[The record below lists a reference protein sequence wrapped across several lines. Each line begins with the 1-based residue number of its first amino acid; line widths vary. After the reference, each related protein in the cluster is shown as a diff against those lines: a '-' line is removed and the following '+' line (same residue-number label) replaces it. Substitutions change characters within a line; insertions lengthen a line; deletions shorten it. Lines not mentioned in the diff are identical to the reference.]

1 MNKVKCFIYI
11 NSFTFLLAGGD
22 GGGSWIND
30 WLMPNTGLT
39 LWTIATFLVL
49 LFVLKWK
56 AWGPLMDALD
66 ARSKQIEESLSKAEK
81 VTAEAEEQ
89 AAKNEEILQ
98 AARKEAQNIVAQA
111 REAGDKLKHKMET
124 DGKEQYDGMLEKAKE
139 QIDMEKQKALNEIK
153 ITVVD
158 IALKASEKVIKRNL
172 NDEDNKKIIKT
183 RSGNKNDKMI
193 DRLKEMNDNIKNK
206 NTKNNINPSRSEDA
220 VI

>member
-153 ITVVD
+153 TTVVD

-172 NDEDNKKIIKT
+172 NDEDNKKIV
-183 RSGNKNDKMI
+183 
-193 DRLKEMNDNIKNK
+193 
-206 NTKNNINPSRSEDA
+206 EDTVEEFKQA
-220 VI
+220 N

>member
-1 MNKVKCFIYI
+1 MNRVKYFIYI
-11 NSFTFLLAGGD
+11 NCFTFLVAGGD

-39 LWTIATFLVL
+39 LWTIVTFLVL

-56 AWGPLMDALD
+56 AWGPLMEALD

-81 VTAEAEEQ
+81 VTADAEQQ
-89 AAKNEEILQ
+89 AAKNEEVLQ

-153 ITVVD
+153 TTVVD

-172 NDEDNKKIIKT
+172 NDEDNKKIV
-183 RSGNKNDKMI
+183 
-193 DRLKEMNDNIKNK
+193 
-206 NTKNNINPSRSEDA
+206 EDTVEEFKQA
-220 VI
+220 N

>member
-1 MNKVKCFIYI
+1 MNKVKYFIYI
-11 NSFTFLLAGGD
+11 NSFTFLVAGGD

-39 LWTIATFLVL
+39 LWTIVTFLVL

-81 VTAEAEEQ
+81 VTAEAEQQ

-98 AARKEAQNIVAQA
+98 AARKEAQEIVTQA

-124 DGKEQYDGMLEKAKE
+124 DGKNQYDGMLEKAKE
-139 QIDMEKQKALNEIK
+139 QIEMEKQKALNEIK
-153 ITVVD
+153 TTVVD

-172 NDEDNKKIIKT
+172 SDEDNKKIVEQTVEEFKQA
-183 RSGNKNDKMI
+183 N
-193 DRLKEMNDNIKNK
+193 
-206 NTKNNINPSRSEDA
+206 
-220 VI
+220 

>member
-1 MNKVKCFIYI
+1 MNKVKYFIYI
-11 NSFTFLLAGGD
+11 NCFSLLTAGGD

-39 LWTIATFLVL
+39 LWTIVTFLVL

-56 AWGPLMDALD
+56 AWGPLMEALD

-81 VTAEAEEQ
+81 VTADAEQQ
-89 AAKNEEILQ
+89 AAKNEEVLQ
-98 AARKEAQNIVAQA
+98 AARKEAQDIVAQA

-153 ITVVD
+153 TTVVD

-172 NDEDNKKIIKT
+172 NDEDNKKIV
-183 RSGNKNDKMI
+183 
-193 DRLKEMNDNIKNK
+193 
-206 NTKNNINPSRSEDA
+206 EDTVEEFKQA
-220 VI
+220 N

>member
-1 MNKVKCFIYI
+1 
-11 NSFTFLLAGGD
+11 
-22 GGGSWIND
+22 
-30 WLMPNTGLT
+30 MPNTGLT
-39 LWTIATFLVL
+39 LWTIVTFLVL
-49 LFVLKWK
+49 LVVLRWK

-81 VTAEAEEQ
+81 VTAEAEQQ

-98 AARKEAQNIVAQA
+98 AARKEAQEIVAQA

-153 ITVVD
+153 TTVVD

-172 NDEDNKKIIKT
+172 SDEDNKKIVEQTVEEFKQA
-183 RSGNKNDKMI
+183 N
-193 DRLKEMNDNIKNK
+193 
-206 NTKNNINPSRSEDA
+206 
-220 VI
+220 

>member
-172 NDEDNKKIIKT
+172 NDEDNKKIV
-183 RSGNKNDKMI
+183 
-193 DRLKEMNDNIKNK
+193 
-206 NTKNNINPSRSEDA
+206 EDTVEEFKQA
-220 VI
+220 N

>member
-1 MNKVKCFIYI
+1 MNKVKYFIYI
-11 NSFTFLLAGGD
+11 NSFTFLVAGGD

-39 LWTIATFLVL
+39 LWTIVTFLVL

-81 VTAEAEEQ
+81 VTAEAEQQ

-98 AARKEAQNIVAQA
+98 AARKEAQEIVALA

-124 DGKEQYDGMLEKAKE
+124 DGKDQYDGMLEKAKE

-153 ITVVD
+153 TTVVD

-172 NDEDNKKIIKT
+172 SDEDNKKIVEQTVEEFKQA
-183 RSGNKNDKMI
+183 N
-193 DRLKEMNDNIKNK
+193 
-206 NTKNNINPSRSEDA
+206 
-220 VI
+220 

>member
-1 MNKVKCFIYI
+1 MNKVKYFIYI
-11 NSFTFLLAGGD
+11 NSFSFLLAGGN

-39 LWTIATFLVL
+39 LWTIVTFLVL

-56 AWGPLMDALD
+56 AWGPLMEALD

-89 AAKNEEILQ
+89 AAKNEEVLQ
-98 AARKEAQNIVAQA
+98 AARKEAQEIVAQA
-111 REAGDKLKHKMET
+111 REAGDKLKYKMET

-153 ITVVD
+153 TTVVD

-172 NDEDNKKIIKT
+172 TDEDNKKIVEKT
-183 RSGNKNDKMI
+183 VEEFKQAN
-193 DRLKEMNDNIKNK
+193 
-206 NTKNNINPSRSEDA
+206 
-220 VI
+220 

>member
-1 MNKVKCFIYI
+1 MNKVKYFIYI
-11 NSFTFLLAGGD
+11 NSSTFLLAGGD

-39 LWTIATFLVL
+39 LWTIVTFLVL
-49 LFVLKWK
+49 LVVLRWK

-81 VTAEAEEQ
+81 VTAEAEQQ

-98 AARKEAQNIVAQA
+98 VARKEAQEIVAQA

-153 ITVVD
+153 TTVVD

-172 NDEDNKKIIKT
+172 SDEDNKKIVEQTVEEFKQA
-183 RSGNKNDKMI
+183 N
-193 DRLKEMNDNIKNK
+193 
-206 NTKNNINPSRSEDA
+206 
-220 VI
+220 